1 MDLRVSKAQA
11 SRFFDGGTDVEPPV
25 PGTRVRI
32 ELDRLVD
39 EEGGREE
46 FALRRR
52 IGYRDD
58 HFGQILVPDGF
69 GAFRSDLTS
78 VPTIATWLVP
88 KTGSHLP
95 AALLHDG
102 LVHDPGT
109 PPTYRCDQPVSRV
122 EADRIFRDGMRDTGV
137 GVVRRWL
144 VWSAVT
150 MATMHAARGSGRAV
164 VWLTALVVVGFG
176 VWATLD
182 LFDVAEGRG
191 DLPWMGGQVWWKE
204 LGGGAAGA
212 VVIPLLLGF
221 LWGRFRVA
229 GWIAGVSIALL
240 LHVTAAVG
248 LVTGLYQVLEWL
260 AAQRIGQLFLQV
272 ALVVVP
278 VAAVVLFVLSWI
290 GAR

>member
-1 MDLRVSKAQA
+1 MDLRIEETEA
-11 SRFFDGGTDVEPPV
+11 SRFFDGGTDAEPPV
-25 PGTRVRI
+25 PGKPVRI
-32 ELDRLVD
+32 VLDRIVD
-39 EEGGREE
+39 EVRGREE

-52 IGYRDD
+52 IGYLDD
-58 HFGQILVPDGF
+58 DVGQILVPDGF
-69 GAFRSDLTS
+69 DDFRSDLTS

-109 PPTYRCDQPVSRV
+109 PPTYRSDRPISRV
-122 EADRIFRDGMRDTGV
+122 EADRIFRRGMRDTGV
-137 GVVRRWL
+137 GIVRRWL

-150 MATMHAARGSGRAV
+150 MGTMHAARGYGRAV
-164 VWLTALVVVGFG
+164 MWATVLVVVGLG

-182 LFDVAEGRG
+182 LFDVADGRA
-191 DLPWMGGQVWWKE
+191 DLPWMGDQVWWQE
-204 LGGGAAGA
+204 LAGGAAGA
-212 VVIPLLLGF
+212 VVVPLVLGF

-248 LVTGLYQVLEWL
+248 LVTGLYQALEWL
-260 AAQRIGQLFLQV
+260 AAERVGRLFLQV
-272 ALVVVP
+272 ALAVVP
-278 VAAVVLFVLSWI
+278 VAAVVVLVLSW
-290 GAR
+290 AR